1 MAGVIFDGKL
11 VAPAI
16 LVEKE
21 VPSTEWQPDPEWP
34 DIEKIVEENT
44 DNYAVKIGVV
54 LYGAGDV
61 SVLSTITVGNFS
73 KILTSDGAEYS
84 IYSTS
89 PTHTHTWD
97 TSKDIDDGTGL
108 PVRYLILM
116 SASVDSYSSSMGQF
130 QGPIDNL
137 YPAYIYIKGSYS
149 KGWSHAFSGNPLLQ
163 NVKINGTVTIS
174 NYGAFAN
181 DISLAQ
187 VPKNISWNF
196 SGSTGVPFTNCP
208 SITDMSSLVLQE
220 NFPGGDGLSWIW
232 PGVSIM
238 PDCVLATKPKDLSF
252 VDTSVSAFTSLIK
265 IPDGW
270 DLSQCTNFGRTFYSA
285 PNLMCAGTVDMSAN
299 TASFSSARSPFNV
312 PKLREIKCTLPSNT
326 NVWFNI
332 STTISIE
339 SFRFMADHAPDVT
352 ATPRTLTIGS
362 TNISRINVAD
372 PTIITDLNARGWTV
386 A

>member
-1 MAGVIFDGKL
+1 MAGVIFDGKI

-21 VPSTEWQPDPEWP
+21 VPSTEWQPNPLWP
-34 DIEKIVEENT
+34 DIEKLVEENT
-44 DNYAVKIGVV
+44 GDYAVKIGVV

-61 SVLSTITVGNFS
+61 SVLSTDTVGSFS
-73 KILTSDGAEYS
+73 KILTSDGAEYT
-84 IYSTS
+84 IDYSS
-89 PTHTHTWD
+89 STHTHTWD
-97 TSKDIDDGTGL
+97 TTKDIDDGTGL
-108 PVRYLILM
+108 PVRHLILM
-116 SASVDSYSSSMGQF
+116 SESIDSSSYSMGQF

-137 YPAYIYIKGSYS
+137 FPAYIYIKGSYMKS
-149 KGWSHAFSGNPLLQ
+149 WSDAFSDNPLLQ
-163 NVKINGTVTIS
+163 NVKINGTVTIN
-174 NYGAFAN
+174 NYGAFAK

-196 SGSTGVPFTNCP
+196 SSTTGVPFTNCP

-220 NFPGGDGLSWIW
+220 NFPGGDGASWIW
-232 PGVSIM
+232 PGVSVM
-238 PDCVLATKPKDLSF
+238 PDCVLATNPTDLSL

-285 PNLMCAGTVDMSAN
+285 PNLMYAGTVDMSAN
-299 TASFSSARSPFNV
+299 TASFSSSRSPFNV
-312 PKLREIKCTLPSNT
+312 PKLREIKCTLPSNA
-326 NVWFNI
+326 NVWFNR
-332 STTISIE
+332 STVISIE

-352 ATPRTLTIGS
+352 ATPRTLTVGS
-362 TNISRINVAD
+362 TNISRINAAD
-372 PTIITDLNARGWTV
+372 PTIITDLNAKGWNV